1 MKDITY
7 LQIEPTTKC
16 NFACIFCCRNKL
28 EQRDMNID
36 LFKQV
41 LEELQQIHHIHIQG
55 EGEPLLHP
63 DIIEMFQFARQKAY
77 VLTTITNGSLL
88 SKYYK
93 ALVDCEI
100 DRIGISSETVDKD
113 RLRKIRGGSLD
124 AAIKGSK
131 QVVQYKKDSGKL
143 KPALGFEVAL
153 LKDNLSELKRIS
165 DLYRDL
171 EMDGGISVQPLN
183 TTPFYFDNYDDYLKE
198 QILTDTE
205 NLYLAKEVEKI
216 NRSITV
222 NELVN
227 RSLSLRQP
235 AMKEKDCP
243 LLSSGLFVHSTGK
256 VSFCCLIKSGENAFL
271 GDLYHDQFS
280 NIINERFKR
289 LKKFALSGRCPEECK
304 NCMRWQQ

>member
-1 MKDITY
+1 MEKLYEKGNIIFEKCTEASMKDITY

-100 DRIGISSETVDKD
+100 DRIGISIETVDKE
-113 RLRKIRGGSLD
+113 RFRKIRGGSLD
-124 AAIKGSK
+124 AVIKGIK

-198 QILTDTE
+198 QIKRIEQIIEYEEKMDKAHSE
-205 NLYLAKEVEKI
+205 KKKNYYKEGME
-216 NRSITV
+216 
-222 NELVN
+222 
-227 RSLSLRQP
+227 
-235 AMKEKDCP
+235 M
-243 LLSSGLFVHSTGK
+243 LFQE
-256 VSFCCLIKSGENAFL
+256 GENFENIHKIYHEYQTAFL
-271 GDLYHDQFS
+271 TRKEIVDKLYEEIR
-280 NIINERFKR
+280 II
-289 LKKFALSGRCPEECK
+289 KKL
-304 NCMRWQQ
+304 QV